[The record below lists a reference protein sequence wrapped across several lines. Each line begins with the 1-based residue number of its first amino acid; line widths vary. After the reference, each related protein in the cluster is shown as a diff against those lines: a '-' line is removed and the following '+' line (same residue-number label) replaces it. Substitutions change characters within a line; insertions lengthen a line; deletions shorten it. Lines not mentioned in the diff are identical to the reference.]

1 MIIFNKTSRVI
12 SFEKISLL
20 PGSNKVET
28 DWDKE
33 HPTIKAMIAG
43 GILELVEDAKMT
55 ADKAI
60 EAINQAMTISKVNE
74 ISTAFKS
81 SKKVLEAAKARTLEL
96 ERINE
101 AAKAATKKE
110 TAEDDD

>member
-33 HPTIKAMIAG
+33 HPTIIAMIEG
-43 GILELVEDAKMT
+43 GILELVEDSKMT